1 MFMTN
6 YELVYGKRKFSSNA
20 SNPTAPAEYHSAP
33 VTQSETSDTVESSK
47 AGFMQSAV
55 GFMKSD
61 DTKQRLGS
69 LAGKLKNAAGVAAGA
84 ASGLAKS
91 AVETSK
97 SEETAAKLASL
108 KEKAQSAAGGIS
120 ASVSGLGNKASEAI
134 ASRKHSASDEIDFSE
149 TDMTHTEEYLENTV
163 QEEPV
168 YTDDYSETTSQEN
181 YAFDEEY
188 EADEYIEEYENA
200 SVETEEE
207 IPVYNEAPKE
217 TYHSQ
222 TVYTRTHDNTYS
234 NTYDQANSA
243 TTQEKSNKKPVII
256 GIAAGLGV
264 CAVFAGGLF
273 GGMYLMK
280 NKNDT
285 PNNDNAIAES
295 TTEASTTE
303 KPTEKVT
310 EKATIN
316 ESQTE
321 TSTKEN
327 IENTTVLPKPTATA
341 YIEEISFYPM
351 GDGSSFVLHVDGDY
365 AYYYFEGYYTGG
377 GEYDS
382 MCAYGETSNQTVE
395 LTVGSV
401 MSEVRAVVIPYNSD
415 KVAGDKIY
423 ASIKP
428 QYSSS
433 SSISSDDPY
442 YEIKQEIMHSV
453 DNEYYSGKNSHI
465 ENAPSDMVFYAKDN
479 RSNIEI
485 ANPTVFSGPGVN
497 YSLIDVYTSN
507 FYIVGENSSW
517 YYVMWVD
524 GMGAFSHACYGYIE
538 KSSITQKK
546 EYDTEEIRN
555 AAGPDFSFYADFGS
569 PASYGRTVNTEGDP
583 LNLRAA
589 PSINADIIT
598 QIPKGAVVG
607 EFGFNGEWSYIAYVD
622 ENGTHYNG
630 YVSSQYLY

>member
-20 SNPTAPAEYHSAP
+20 SNPPAPAEYNSTP
-33 VTQSETSDTVESSK
+33 VIQSEECDSIESSEK
-47 AGFMQSAV
+47 RFMKSAV
-55 GFMKSD
+55 GFIKSD
-61 DTKQRLGS
+61 DTKQKLGS
-69 LAGKLKNAAGVAAGA
+69 LAGKIKNAAGVTAGA
-84 ASGLAKS
+84 ASGFAKS
-91 AVETSK
+91 AIDTAK
-97 SEETAAKLASL
+97 SEETSAKIASL
-108 KEKAQSAAGGIS
+108 MEKAQSAAGGIG
-120 ASVSGLGNKASEAI
+120 ASVSGLSSKASEAI
-134 ASRKHSASDEIDFSE
+134 SSRKHSVSNEIDFSE
-149 TDMTHTEEYLENTV
+149 TDITHTEEYSENTI
-163 QEEPV
+163 QEETV
-168 YTDDYSETTSQEN
+168 YADDDSETVSQE
-181 YAFDEEY
+181 YYVSDDEY
-188 EADEYIEEYENA
+188 EADEYIEEYEGA
-200 SVETEEE
+200 SDETEEE
-207 IPVYNEAPKE
+207 IHVYNESPQDVH
-217 TYHSQ
+217 YSQ
-222 TVYTRTHDNTYS
+222 TVYTRTHGNYS
-234 NTYDQANSA
+234 NMYEQADYTNS
-243 TTQEKSNKKPVII
+243 QEKSNKNPVVI
-256 GIAAGLGV
+256 GIAAGLGI

-285 PNNDNAIAES
+285 PDNDKVIAGS
-295 TTEASTTE
+295 TTEALTAE
-303 KPTEKVT
+303 RPTEKVT

-341 YIEEISFYPM
+341 YIEEVSFYPM
-351 GDGSSFVLHVDGDY
+351 GDGSSFILHVDGDY
-365 AYYYFEGYYTGG
+365 SYYYFEGYYTGG

-442 YEIKQEIMHSV
+442 YAIKQEIMHSV

-497 YSLIDVYTSN
+497 YFLIDVYTSN
-507 FYIVGENSSW
+507 FYIVGENRSW

-524 GMGAFSHACYGYIE
+524 GMGAFSHACYGYIK
-538 KSSITQKK
+538 KSDISQKK
-546 EYDTEEIRN
+546 EYNAEEIRN
-555 AAGPDFSFYADFGS
+555 AAGPDFSFYADFGP
-569 PASYGRTVNTEGDP
+569 PASYGRTVNTESDP

>member
-20 SNPTAPAEYHSAP
+20 SNPPAPTEYHSIP
-33 VTQSETSDTVESSK
+33 VIQSEESDTIESSK
-47 AGFMQSAV
+47 TGFMQSAV

-61 DTKQRLGS
+61 DTKQKLGS
-69 LAGKLKNAAGVAAGA
+69 LAGKLKDAAGIAAGA

-91 AVETSK
+91 AVETAK

-120 ASVSGLGNKASEAI
+120 ASVSGLSSKASEAI
-134 ASRKHSASDEIDFSE
+134 SSRKHFVSDEIDFSE
-149 TDMTHTEEYLENTV
+149 TDITHTEEYSENTI
-163 QEEPV
+163 QEYPV
-168 YTDDYSETTSQEN
+168 YTDDNSETASQEYN
-181 YAFDEEY
+181 ASDEEI
-188 EADEYIEEYENA
+188 EADEYTEEYEGA
-200 SVETEEE
+200 SDETEEK
-207 IPVYNEAPKE
+207 IHVYNEAPKVV
-217 TYHSQ
+217 YHSQ
-222 TVYTRTHDNTYS
+222 TVYTRTHGNYS
-234 NTYDQANSA
+234 NMYEQADYTNS
-243 TTQEKSNKKPVII
+243 QEKSNKKPVII
-256 GIAAGLGV
+256 GIAAGLGI

-273 GGMYLMK
+273 GGIYLMK
-280 NKNDT
+280 NKNNT
-285 PNNDNAIAES
+285 PDNDKIITEI
-295 TTEASTTE
+295 TTEALTTE
-303 KPTEKVT
+303 SATEKVT

-341 YIEEISFYPM
+341 YIEEVSFYPM
-351 GDGSSFVLHVDGDY
+351 GDGSSFILHVDGDY
-365 AYYYFEGYYTGG
+365 SYYYFEGYYTGG

-395 LTVGSV
+395 LTAGSV

-465 ENAPSDMVFYAKDN
+465 ENAPSDMVFYTQDN

-497 YSLIDVYTSN
+497 YSLIDVYTST
-507 FYIVGENSSW
+507 FYIVGENSNW
-517 YYVMWVD
+517 YYVMWTD

-538 KSSITQKK
+538 KSDISQKK
-546 EYDTEEIRN
+546 EYSAEEIRN
-555 AAGPDFSFYADFGS
+555 AAGPDFSFYADFGP
-569 PASYGRTVNTEGDP
+569 PASYGRTVNTESDS

-607 EFGFNGEWSYIAYVD
+607 EFGFNDEWSYIAYVD

>member
-20 SNPTAPAEYHSAP
+20 SNTLAPTEYHSTT
-33 VTQSETSDTVESSK
+33 VIQSEESDIAENSK
-47 AGFMQSAV
+47 TGFMQSAV

-61 DTKQRLGS
+61 DTKQKLGS

-84 ASGLAKS
+84 ASGFAKS
-91 AVETSK
+91 AVDTAK
-97 SEETAAKLASL
+97 SEETAAKIASI

-120 ASVSGLGNKASEAI
+120 ASVSGLSSKASEAI
-134 ASRKHSASDEIDFSE
+134 SSRKHSVSNEIDFSE
-149 TDMTHTEEYLENTV
+149 TDITHTEKYSENTI
-163 QEEPV
+163 QEETV
-168 YTDDYSETTSQEN
+168 YADDDSETVSQE
-181 YAFDEEY
+181 YYVSDDEY
-188 EADEYIEEYENA
+188 EADEYIEEYEGA
-200 SVETEEE
+200 SDETEEE
-207 IPVYNEAPKE
+207 IHVYNESPQDVH
-217 TYHSQ
+217 YSQ
-222 TVYTRTHDNTYS
+222 TVYTRTHGNYS
-234 NTYDQANSA
+234 NMYEQADYTNS
-243 TTQEKSNKKPVII
+243 QEKSNKKPVII
-256 GIAAGLGV
+256 GIVAGIGV
-264 CAVFAGGLF
+264 CVVFAGGLF

-285 PNNDNAIAES
+285 PDNDKVISEI
-295 TTEASTTE
+295 TTEALTAE
-303 KPTEKVT
+303 RATEKVT

-377 GEYDS
+377 GEHDS

-401 MSEVRAVVIPYNSD
+401 ISEVRAVVIPYNSD

-423 ASIKP
+423 ARIKP

-442 YEIKQEIMHSV
+442 YAIKQEIMHSV

-465 ENAPSDMVFYAKDN
+465 ENSPSDMVFYAKDN

-555 AAGPDFSFYADFGS
+555 AAGPDFSFYADFGP

>member
-20 SNPTAPAEYHSAP
+20 SNLPAPTEYHSTT
-33 VTQSETSDTVESSK
+33 VIQSEESDIAENSK
-47 AGFMQSAV
+47 TGFMQSAV

-61 DTKQRLGS
+61 DTKQKLGS

-84 ASGLAKS
+84 ASEFAKS
-91 AVETSK
+91 AVDTAK
-97 SEETAAKLASL
+97 SEETAAKIASI

-120 ASVSGLGNKASEAI
+120 ASVSGLSSKASEAI
-134 ASRKHSASDEIDFSE
+134 SSRKHSVSNEIDFSE
-149 TDMTHTEEYLENTV
+149 TNITRTEEYSENTI
-163 QEEPV
+163 QKEPV
-168 YTDDYSETTSQEN
+168 YADDYSENVYQE
-181 YAFDEEY
+181 YYVSDDEY
-188 EADEYIEEYENA
+188 EADEYIEEYEGA
-200 SVETEEE
+200 SDETEEE
-207 IPVYNEAPKE
+207 IHVYNEAPQDVH
-217 TYHSQ
+217 YSQ
-222 TVYTRTHDNTYS
+222 TVYTRTHGNYS
-234 NTYDQANSA
+234 NMYEQADYTNS
-243 TTQEKSNKKPVII
+243 QEKSNKKPVVI
-256 GIAAGLGV
+256 GIAAGLGI

-285 PNNDNAIAES
+285 PDNDKVIAEI
-295 TTEASTTE
+295 TTEALTAE
-303 KPTEKVT
+303 RATEKVT

-377 GEYDS
+377 GEHDS

-423 ASIKP
+423 ARIKP

-442 YEIKQEIMHSV
+442 YAIKQEIMHSV

-465 ENAPSDMVFYAKDN
+465 ENSPSDMVFYAKDN

-538 KSSITQKK
+538 KSDISQKK

-555 AAGPDFSFYADFGS
+555 AAGPDFSFYADFGP

-622 ENGTHYNG
+622 ENGIHYNG